1 MVSST
6 SWPVEKLISILLF
19 LANASASAT
28 PEAYDSVSD
37 VARVFASIL
46 KDHLQGDQ
54 PKDVAKRAIDGMLKG
69 LDPWSRRIGESK
81 APAKGQ
87 SFVCLIDRGIIR
99 LTIKRFNGDGK
110 GWLKACP
117 GLDRNL
123 PVLID
128 LRDNPGG
135 QVSDALGLA
144 DLFVANEVVLVE
156 QRRQGE
162 PIRHRADQRVVRH
175 AGLSILVNQ
184 KTGSEAELIAAAL
197 QRSAG
202 AKILGLRTM
211 GKTTVQTAVY
221 LSSGEIVLL
230 TTGRLELPTGE
241 VIEGRGVQPDQAIPA
256 SPSAFACA
264 QASRRWTAMGCELPS
279 K

>member
-6 SWPVEKLISILLF
+6 SWSVEKLIPILF
-19 LANASASAT
+19 FFANAGAT
-28 PEAYDSVSD
+28 PQAYDSVSD

-46 KDHLQGDQ
+46 KDHLRGDE

-87 SFVCLIDRGIIR
+87 SFVCLIDRGVIR

-117 GLDRNL
+117 GLDRNF

-135 QVSDALGLA
+135 QVNDALGLA
-144 DLFVANEVVLVE
+144 NLFVANEDILVE
-156 QRRQGE
+156 RRRHGE
-162 PIRHRADQRVVRH
+162 PIRHRADERIVRH

-184 KTGSEAELIAAAL
+184 RTGSAAELIAAAL
-197 QRSAG
+197 QRSAS
-202 AKILGLRTM
+202 AKILGVRTM
-211 GKTTVQTAVY
+211 GKTTVQTAVH
-221 LSSGEIVLL
+221 LTSGEIVLL
-230 TTGRLELPTGE
+230 TTGRLDLPSGE
-241 VIEGRGVQPDQAIPA
+241 AIEGSGVQPDQALPA

-264 QASRRWTAMGCELPS
+264 QAGRRWTSTGCELPS